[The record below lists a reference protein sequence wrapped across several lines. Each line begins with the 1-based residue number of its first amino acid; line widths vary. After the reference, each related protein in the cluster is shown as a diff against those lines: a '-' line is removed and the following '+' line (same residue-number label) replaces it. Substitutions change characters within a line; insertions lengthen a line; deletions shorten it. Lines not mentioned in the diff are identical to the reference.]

1 MRARPVLLALGA
13 ALLAAGVA
21 GAEGESVLRLPLG
34 DPALKER
41 RVELVLDGITDGR
54 TGELLAPTD
63 LPRRLADVRV
73 LLVGEQHV
81 DLEFH
86 RVQLRV
92 IEELHA
98 AGRRVSIG
106 LEMFPYTAQRPLEQW
121 SEGLLTERG
130 LLELA
135 DWYENWGYDFKY
147 YREIFLFAREHG
159 LALHAL
165 NTPREVVRAVRER
178 GLENLTPEQAA
189 HVPPHVDTDSDE
201 HLRLFR
207 AMFEQDADDDFHAS
221 LPDDQLRA
229 MFAAQCTWDAT
240 MGFNAVQ
247 ALAGRGDDPQAI
259 LVVLVGTGHVAYG
272 LGIERQIR
280 QWYDKP
286 VASLAPVP
294 VGSACDPVREV
305 QASYADFVWGVP
317 PADAP
322 FYPWLGLSTAKS
334 DAGRKVIHVESGS
347 PAEHAGFAAGDVLQA
362 VDGTAIPDDRTL
374 KRLLAERHW
383 GDRSLFVVSRGGER
397 VEIPVS
403 FRRERP
409 EPCEEP

>member
-1 MRARPVLLALGA
+1 MRSVQLAALGVA
-13 ALLAAGVA
+13 VIAWGGVRA
-21 GAEGESVLRLPLG
+21 DGESLLRLPLG
-34 DPALKER
+34 DPARKER
-41 RVELVLDGITDGR
+41 RVELFLDGITDAR
-54 TGELLAPTD
+54 TGEPLAPSD
-63 LPRRLADVRV
+63 LPRRLADVRL

-86 RVQLRV
+86 RIQLRV
-92 IEELHA
+92 IQELQA

-106 LEMFPYTAQRPLEQW
+106 LEMFPYTVQQPLDQW
-121 SEGLLTERG
+121 SAGLLTERG

-178 GLENLTPEQAA
+178 GLSNLSPEQAA
-189 HVPPHVDTDSDE
+189 HVPPKVDTGSEE

-207 AMFEQDADDDFHAS
+207 AMFEQDAEDDFHAS
-221 LPDDQLRA
+221 LPDAELRA
-229 MFAAQCTWDAT
+229 MFTAQCTWDAT

-247 ALAGRGDDPQAI
+247 ALERRGDDPQAI
-259 LVVLVGTGHVAYG
+259 LVVLAGTGHVAYG
-272 LGIERQIR
+272 LGIERQVR
-280 QWYDKP
+280 QWYDRP
-286 VASLAPVP
+286 VASLVPVP
-294 VGSACDPVREV
+294 VGDACDPEREV

-317 PADAP
+317 PADGP
-322 FYPWLGLSTAKS
+322 FYPWLGLSTTKS
-334 DAGRKVIHVESGS
+334 EAGRKVIHVASGS
-347 PAEHAGFAAGDVLQA
+347 PAERAGFAAGDVLLT

-397 VEIPVS
+397 VDLPVS

-409 EPCEEP
+409 EPCE

>member
-1 MRARPVLLALGA
+1 M
-13 ALLAAGVA
+13 AGDDL
-21 GAEGESVLRLPLG
+21 LRLPLG
-34 DPALKER
+34 DPALRER
-41 RVELVLDGITDGR
+41 RVELVLDGITDSR
-54 TGELLAPTD
+54 TGELLAPAD
-63 LPRRLADVRV
+63 LPRRLQDVRI

-86 RVQLRV
+86 RIQLRV
-92 IEELHA
+92 IEALHA
-98 AGRRVSIG
+98 AGRHVSIG
-106 LEMFPYTAQRPLEQW
+106 LEMFPYTLQQPLDQW
-121 SEGLLTERG
+121 SQGLLTERG

-147 YREIFLFAREHG
+147 YRDIFLFAREHG

-165 NTPREVVRAVRER
+165 NTPRDVVRAVRER
-178 GLENLTPEQAA
+178 GLANLTPEQAA
-189 HVPPHVDTDSDE
+189 HVPPRVDTESDE

-207 AMFEQDADDDFHAS
+207 AMFEQDAKDDFHAS

-229 MFAAQCTWDAT
+229 MFASQCTWDAT
-240 MGFNAVQ
+240 MGFHAVQ
-247 ALAGRGDDPQAI
+247 ALASRADDPQAI
-259 LVVLVGTGHVAYG
+259 LVVLAGTGHVAYG

-286 VASLAPVP
+286 VASLVPVP
-294 VGSACDPVREV
+294 VGDACDPEREV

-317 PADAP
+317 SSGEP
-322 FYPWLGLSTAKS
+322 FYPWLGLSTTES
-334 DAGRKVIHVESGS
+334 EAGRKVIHVASGS
-347 PAEHAGFAAGDVLQA
+347 PAERAGFATGDVLLT
-362 VDGTAIPDDRTL
+362 VDGAAIPDDRTL

-397 VEIPVS
+397 VELPVG

-409 EPCEEP
+409 EPCENEAGTDPSAP